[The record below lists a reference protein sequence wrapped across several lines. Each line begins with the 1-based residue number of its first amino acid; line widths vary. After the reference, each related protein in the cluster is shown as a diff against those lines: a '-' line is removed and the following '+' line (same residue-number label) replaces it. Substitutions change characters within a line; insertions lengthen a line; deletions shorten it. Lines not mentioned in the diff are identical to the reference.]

1 MKKIS
6 RRRFMQAAGAA
17 AVVGMASTTGL
28 SAGAC
33 LDLFK
38 PDAGYPQKAV
48 IHSFDWGPAVTA
60 TILKLDDSIQAD
72 SVRAEDF
79 SVIENKEA
87 FDWTAMSG
95 AHTVVSAPRQV
106 TDAYACTSGGSRTT
120 LPTRYIR
127 LEMRY
132 DPNTG
137 SPFCYDLF
145 TGKNT
150 WCSPYEL
157 EVSLSAQ
164 AALTSIWGKKVTALG
179 ADPAIDFEDAL
190 IPELADFH
198 LTGKMTGSDG
208 RTLDFAYYTPIL
220 FPGRQVPLVIWLHGA
235 GEGGEDPRLALLGN
249 KVAPLAGKEFQ
260 DAMGGSAFVLVPQTP
275 GFWLEY
281 NEEGDWQDNPG
292 TESVYTNTLTELINA
307 FAREFPIDA
316 NRVLIGGCSNGGYM
330 TMNMVLRYPNS
341 FAAAFPICEAYKDSG
356 ITEEQLA
363 SIKDLPLWFVYAKN
377 DTVVNPEEYEI
388 PTIERLQAI
397 GANVRTSVFDD
408 VHDTSGLYFGEDGLP
423 YQYQGHWS
431 WIYFFNNECVDT
443 ATGES
448 LWDWLGRQSK

>member
-1 MKKIS
+1 
-6 RRRFMQAAGAA
+6 
-17 AVVGMASTTGL
+17 
-28 SAGAC
+28 
-33 LDLFK
+33 
-38 PDAGYPQKAV
+38 
-48 IHSFDWGPAVTA
+48 
-60 TILKLDDSIQAD
+60 
-72 SVRAEDF
+72 
-79 SVIENKEA
+79 
-87 FDWTAMSG
+87 
-95 AHTVVSAPRQV
+95 
-106 TDAYACTSGGSRTT
+106 
-120 LPTRYIR
+120 
-127 LEMRY
+127 
-132 DPNTG
+132 
-137 SPFCYDLF
+137 
-145 TGKNT
+145 
-150 WCSPYEL
+150 
-157 EVSLSAQ
+157 
-164 AALTSIWGKKVTALG
+164 
-179 ADPAIDFEDAL
+179 
-190 IPELADFH
+190 
-198 LTGKMTGSDG
+198 MTGSDG

-431 WIYFFNNECVDT
+431 WIYFFNNECVDA